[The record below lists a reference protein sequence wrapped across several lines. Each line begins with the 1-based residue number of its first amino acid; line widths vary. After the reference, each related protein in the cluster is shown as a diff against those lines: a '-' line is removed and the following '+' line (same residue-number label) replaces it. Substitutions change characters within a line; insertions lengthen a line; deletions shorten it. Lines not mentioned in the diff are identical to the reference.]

1 MCEVMITNP
10 SAVVRKYNFYDMR
23 AKNVSIG
30 RFNARLRSKSIYKK
44 SYGKISAHSHPIVKQ
59 ICFPKAMYCFC
70 IVFSLQ
76 ELNA

>member
-1 MCEVMITNP
+1 MCEVMITSP

-44 SYGKISAHSHPIVKQ
+44 SHT
-59 ICFPKAMYCFC
+59 
-70 IVFSLQ
+70 
-76 ELNA
+76 